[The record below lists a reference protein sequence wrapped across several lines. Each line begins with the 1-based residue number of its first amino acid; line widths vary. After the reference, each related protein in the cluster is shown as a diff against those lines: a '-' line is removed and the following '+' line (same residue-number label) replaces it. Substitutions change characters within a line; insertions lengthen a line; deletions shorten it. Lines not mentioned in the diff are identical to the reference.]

1 MVIDTEEF
9 LNKQGLRREAINHP
23 AMGKQWVDVK
33 KPAVSPK
40 FSLANRAATE
50 IFGVCWVFFLA
61 SGESQKKYR
70 LCQKMG
76 TKQEMPQQNNS
87 LCEELEWFEEV
98 VSRTAYG
105 ALIGRFHPFISLA
118 TVCICLLS

>member
-1 MVIDTEEF
+1 
-9 LNKQGLRREAINHP
+9 
-23 AMGKQWVDVK
+23 
-33 KPAVSPK
+33 
-40 FSLANRAATE
+40 
-50 IFGVCWVFFLA
+50 
-61 SGESQKKYR
+61 
-70 LCQKMG
+70 MG

-87 LCEELEWFEEV
+87 LYEELEWLEEM